1 MSMEFKNNAITIKDQ
16 ISQGILNFL
25 TEASGEVAS
34 QSARNSRVRTGQTKS
49 SYIYYIDQASKTS
62 YIGSQLENAIWEEFG
77 TGEYAINGNGRKG
90 GWRYVDKKG
99 KGHFTRGKTPN
110 RPVQRAIESKKAK
123 ILKRAAKVIRDN
135 VKG

>member
-25 TEASGEVAS
+25 TEASGEVVS

-62 YIGSQLENAIWEEFG
+62 YIGSQFENAIWEELG
-77 TGEYAINGNGRKG
+77 TGEYAINGDGRKG
-90 GWRYVDKKG
+90 GWRYVDEKG

-123 ILKRAAKVIRDN
+123 ILKRAVKVM
-135 VKG
+135 

>member
-25 TEASGEVAS
+25 TEASIDVVS

-62 YIGSQLENAIWEEFG
+62 YIGSQFENAIWEELG
-77 TGEYAINGNGRKG
+77 TGEYAINGDGRKG
-90 GWRYVDKKG
+90 GWRYVDEKG

-110 RPVQRAIESKKAK
+110 RPVQRAI
-123 ILKRAAKVIRDN
+123 
-135 VKG
+135 

>member
-25 TEASGEVAS
+25 TEASGEVVS

-62 YIGSQLENAIWEEFG
+62 YIGSQLENAIWEELG
-77 TGEYAINGNGRKG
+77 TGEYAINGDGRKG
-90 GWRYVDKKG
+90 GWRYVDEKG

-123 ILKRAAKVIRDN
+123 ILKRAVKVIRDN

>member
-25 TEASGEVAS
+25 NEASGEVVS

-62 YIGSQLENAIWEEFG
+62 YIGSQLENAIWEELG
-77 TGEYAINGNGRKG
+77 TGEYAINGDGRKG
-90 GWRYVDKKG
+90 GWRYVDEKG

-123 ILKRAAKVIRDN
+123 ILKRAVKVIRDN